1 MTITTST
8 DSDVS
13 SVRKRSRP
21 ITVRPTLQK
30 DRAGLDLAK
39 QSIGNNCN
47 QRPIS
52 RASSDSSTTSG
63 RGIRQIV
70 GQQQKQPHHHN
81 NSFCPTESVTTSTT
95 PISPQSYLISVFGN
109 ESFCVRPTLQVQD
122 FFVQHTQEQINAY
135 DMEVIRAVRSQDIDQ
150 LRSMHKAGRTLQC
163 ANRFGE
169 SLIHMACRRGFTDVV
184 RFLVDEANVSVKVRD
199 DYGRTP
205 LHDACWTCEP
215 NEELVEFLMLQ
226 CPELLLMSDKRGN
239 APFEYVRTEHWARWV
254 AFLSER
260 RGKICLSHTSTCMVT
275 VG

>member
-21 ITVRPTLQK
+21 ITVRPTLRK
-30 DRAGLDLAK
+30 DRACLDLAK
-39 QSIGNNCN
+39 QSIGNNCHH
-47 QRPIS
+47 RPIS
-52 RASSDSSTTSG
+52 RASSTPPV
-63 RGIRQIV
+63 REIV
-70 GQQQKQPHHHN
+70 GQQQKQPHHIT
-81 NSFCPTESVTTSTT
+81 SVYPTVSVTTSTT
-95 PISPQSYLISVFGN
+95 PISPQSYLISLFSN
-109 ESFCVRPTLQVQD
+109 KAFCARPTLQVQD
-122 FFVQHTQEQINAY
+122 FFVQHTQEQISAY
-135 DMEVIRAVRSQDIDQ
+135 DMDVIQAIRSQDIDQ
-150 LRSMHKAGRTLQC
+150 LRSMHKAGRPLQC

-169 SLIHMACRRGFTDVV
+169 SLIHMACRRGFIDVV
-184 RFLVDEANVSVKVRD
+184 RFLVNEANVSVKVRD

-239 APFEYVRTEHWARWV
+239 APFEYVRTEHWAEWV

-260 RGKICLSHTSTCMVT
+260 KGNICLRHTCIVT
-275 VG
+275 LG